1 VGETGT
7 NYRDPAD
14 QNGTP
19 KPAVFLMLLS
29 SPPGSTIIFRQYK
42 LPLSEQ
48 AQATLKLRVSLSDL
62 MQRFLAVAFGGR
74 GGVGVGSGRYF
85 FFHRDPN
92 LLSAALVVFV

>member
-1 VGETGT
+1 MGPRNRLYILCYCLSRPVVPLFSDST
-7 NYRDPAD
+7 NYPF
-14 QNGTP
+14 QS
-19 KPAVFLMLLS
+19 KP
-29 SPPGSTIIFRQYK
+29 
-42 LPLSEQ
+42 
-48 AQATLKLRVSLSDL
+48 QATLKLRVSLSDL